1 MRLHA
6 FFLAMIVAGPAGA
19 QEWKEFQSPDS
30 SFTVHFP
37 TDPEIETVSYQAPDG
52 RAVEARVYS
61 VAQDT
66 GVFRLTVA
74 DIPETGNQ
82 VQEDALMSE
91 AVKRMTEGGV
101 VKFDIQHRIRWFYGR
116 QLGIAGAN
124 GGYSYVAVFHH
135 NNRLYQIE
143 GKAFAGGGQAEAD
156 AMRFQQSLDFP

>member
-1 MRLHA
+1 MRLIA
-6 FFLAMIVAGPAGA
+6 FSFAMLLAGPAGA

-37 TDPEIETVSYQAPDG
+37 ADPRIETVTYQAPDG
-52 RAVEARVYS
+52 RAFAARVYS

-66 GVFRLTVA
+66 AQFTLTVA
-74 DIPETGNQ
+74 DVPESGNQ
-82 VQEDALMSE
+82 VQEDALMGE

-116 QLGIAGAN
+116 QLGVSGAN